1 MNCQIDAFGPKTSS
15 LLSMNKTPQTDL
27 VNELAKPH
35 PERLF
40 LLGGVWLAMMCFG
53 VFGTTALIDPNAKLP
68 IIDPILRL
76 VTEKPET
83 AAAKLDKS
91 LVTAVGGR
99 ISQIVTPVTKPEET
113 EIAIE
118 TVLEPQGAADAVHDN
133 LRAIAPPTIPEE
145 SASTKLAPVPT
156 STEDTAVP
164 FWVYVII
171 IASCA
176 SGSLLMTYLLY
187 KATQPKPRQP
197 QTAVRAQTSKTTI
210 HQRPRAMGA
219 QPVMAKKAS
228 NPRQIPII
236 AMPKPKPVPAIA
248 PLHISTPT
256 KIAPPQLHLEPVTDP
271 EPAPQKIS
279 RAEQLAAIANQ
290 AKHQPKKS
298 LVDLVDIRRQG
309 PLAQFP

>member
-1 MNCQIDAFGPKTSS
+1 
-15 LLSMNKTPQTDL
+15 MNKSPQTAL
-27 VNELAKPH
+27 ANELAKPH
-35 PERLF
+35 PERLL
-40 LLGGVWLAMMCFG
+40 LLGGAWFAMMCFG
-53 VFGTTALIDPNAKLP
+53 VFGTTTLINPNAKLP
-68 IIDPILRL
+68 IIDPILKL
-76 VTEKPET
+76 VTEKSET
-83 AAAKLDKS
+83 PAAKLDKS

-99 ISQIVTPVTKPEET
+99 ISQIVTPTPKPEP

-118 TVLEPQGAADAVHDN
+118 TALEPQGAVDAVNDN
-133 LRAIAPPTIPEE
+133 AAAIAPPTIPAE
-145 SASTKLAPVPT
+145 SASTKLAPVPP
-156 STEDTAVP
+156 SPEDTAVP

-187 KATQPKPRQP
+187 KATQPKPRQQ
-197 QTAVRAQTSKTTI
+197 QTAVRAQATKTTI
-210 HQRPRAMGA
+210 RQRPKAMGA
-219 QPVMAKKAS
+219 KPVMAKKAS
-228 NPRQIPII
+228 NPRQTPII

-256 KIAPPQLHLEPVTDP
+256 KIVPPQLHLEPVTDP